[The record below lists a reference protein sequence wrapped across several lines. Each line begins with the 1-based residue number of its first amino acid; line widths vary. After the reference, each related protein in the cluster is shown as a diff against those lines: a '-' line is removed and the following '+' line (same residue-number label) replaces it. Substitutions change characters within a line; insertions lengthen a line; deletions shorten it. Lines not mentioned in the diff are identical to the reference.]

1 MLKLGRL
8 PGHIP
13 VGLKD
18 LRYYVAGPLPAAPAS
33 VPLPVNVTW
42 GMLGNDQYED
52 CGVAGH
58 EHGLMAAAQA
68 AHDDETFPS
77 QDQAIQYYLT
87 YTGGQD
93 TGVVLA
99 DFLAYV
105 RKNGYYGH
113 TLSAYAPL
121 TTNDIPAL
129 QFAIYAF
136 GYAYTGIS
144 VTQQMLNDFQGGVPW
159 TMGSLAGSQLGDH
172 CVPVIAYDSL
182 YLYAITWGAIQAIAY
197 PAWHSM
203 ADEVWLTLTSE
214 LDAGDG
220 RGLNYAALQA
230 DLDRVAP

>member
-18 LRYYVAGPLPAAPAS
+18 LRYYVAGPLPAPPAS
-33 VPLPVNVTW
+33 VPLSPGVAW
-42 GMLGNDQYED
+42 GMLGNDEYGD

-68 AHDDETFPS
+68 AHDNETFPS
-77 QDQAIQYYLT
+77 SDQAVQYYLT

-93 TGVVLA
+93 DGVVLA
-99 DFLAYV
+99 NFLAYV

-113 TLSAYAPL
+113 TLGAYAPMGIS
-121 TTNDIPAL
+121 DIRAL

-144 VTQQMLNDFQGGVPW
+144 VTQQMLDDFQAGVPW
-159 TMGSLAGSQLGDH
+159 MMSSLAGSPAGGH
-172 CVPVIAYDSL
+172 CIPVIGYDSL
-182 YLYAITWGAIQAIAY
+182 YIYAVTWGSIQAIAY
-197 PAWHSM
+197 PAWHGM
-203 ADEVWLTLTSE
+203 VEEAWATLTGE

-220 RGLNYAALQA
+220 RGLNYAALRA
-230 DLDRVAP
+230 DLDRIVS